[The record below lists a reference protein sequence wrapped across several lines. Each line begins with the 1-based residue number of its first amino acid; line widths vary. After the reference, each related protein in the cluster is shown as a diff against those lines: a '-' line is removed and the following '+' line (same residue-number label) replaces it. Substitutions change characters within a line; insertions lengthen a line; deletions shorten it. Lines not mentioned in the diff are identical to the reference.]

1 MIYQTLGQTGLQVS
15 RMGFGCAPLGNE
27 YGDIGNDEA
36 IRAVHVAI
44 ENGINF
50 FDTSPYYGRTL
61 SESRLG
67 EALKGKRHR
76 VILATKGGRF
86 DRSLETGFDFA
97 YDGIIGM
104 CEASLRR
111 LQTDYLDVYQLHD
124 IEFGDKD
131 QVVHVAIPA
140 IQKLKADGK
149 VRFIGVT
156 GYPLPLLRE
165 MVETQSLDVTLSYCH
180 YNLMNTTLNDVLV
193 PAVKARGVGLINGSV
208 THMGLLTDQGPQ
220 PWHPAPARVK
230 DVAAAVAAYCRSRG
244 ISLPHLAIQ
253 FALQNPDVDVTL
265 LGTRTVKE
273 LEESLRLLESEPD
286 AGLLAAVQRII
297 EPVANATWPSG
308 RPEHFEPGAASVGVQ
323 QPGANPGGL

>member
-1 MIYQTLGQTGLQVS
+1 
-15 RMGFGCAPLGNE
+15 
-27 YGDIGNDEA
+27 
-36 IRAVHVAI
+36 
-44 ENGINF
+44 
-50 FDTSPYYGRTL
+50 
-61 SESRLG
+61 
-67 EALKGKRHR
+67 
-76 VILATKGGRF
+76 
-86 DRSLETGFDFA
+86 
-97 YDGIIGM
+97 
-104 CEASLRR
+104 
-111 LQTDYLDVYQLHD
+111 
-124 IEFGDKD
+124 
-131 QVVHVAIPA
+131 
-140 IQKLKADGK
+140 
-149 VRFIGVT
+149 
-156 GYPLPLLRE
+156 
-165 MVETQSLDVTLSYCH
+165 
-180 YNLMNTTLNDVLV
+180 MNTTLNDVLV

-230 DVAAAVAAYCRSRG
+230 DVAAAVAAYCRNRG